1 MGVNVPLVKAVVV
14 VSSTLMTVSSV
25 SVCGIIGWVGLVVP
39 HIARMLAGA
48 SFPRLSLMSLLIGGS
63 FLLLIDDVVRGIEG
77 VELPLGVLTALVG
90 TPVFVMLLSRIR
102 KGWS

>member
-48 SFPRLSLMSLLIGGS
+48 RVSF
-63 FLLLIDDVVRGIEG
+63 
-77 VELPLGVLTALVG
+77 
-90 TPVFVMLLSRIR
+90 
-102 KGWS
+102 